1 MTEQEKTNNLL
12 EYLMSMETGDQIV
25 DLLLDI
31 YT

>member
-12 EYLMSMETGDQIV
+12 EYLMTMETGDQIV